1 MLLITMM
8 LTQAGLAE
16 NTAKVQGRYTPR
28 NGSEPTFSSY
38 MKSIR
43 VNQETGLIDPALM
56 INSEEATREGEMNWI
71 VAGPDN
77 FGALTRAM
85 VFDKNDASGQTV
97 YIGTMGGHI
106 FKTTNNGI
114 TFQQVSETNLNI
126 SCMVQAVVEP
136 QRLTVLRALAK
147 RQALQEQVS
156 TDLQTGILRSLHR
169 QNRQRQT
176 AGHSLTTCSSQEA
189 RFTPPQMEES

>member
-43 VNQETGLIDPALM
+43 ANQETGLIDPALM
-56 INSEEATREGEMNWI
+56 INSEEAIREGEMNWI

-85 VFDKNDASGQTV
+85 VFDRTDRL
-97 YIGTMGGHI
+97 HR
-106 FKTTNNGI
+106 NNGRPYI
-114 TFQQVSETNLNI
+114 QDNEQRHHLPAGFRDQ
-126 SCMVQAVVEP
+126 P
-136 QRLTVLRALAK
+136 QHKLHG
-147 RQALQEQVS
+147 
-156 TDLQTGILRSLHR
+156 TG
-169 QNRQRQT
+169 
-176 AGHSLTTCSSQEA
+176 
-189 RFTPPQMEES
+189 

>member
-43 VNQETGLIDPALM
+43 ANQETGLIDPALM
-56 INSEEATREGEMNWI
+56 INSEEAIREGEMNWI

-126 SCMVQAVVEP
+126 SCMVQAEDGSLFIGTGDG
-136 QRLTVLRALAK
+136 RGAAK
-147 RQALQEQVS
+147 INGLESLGEETSFAG
-156 TDLQTGILRSLHR
+156 TGIY
-169 QNRQRQT
+169 
-176 AGHSLTTCSSQEA
+176 
-189 RFTPPQMEES
+189 RFANGNLEKLANL